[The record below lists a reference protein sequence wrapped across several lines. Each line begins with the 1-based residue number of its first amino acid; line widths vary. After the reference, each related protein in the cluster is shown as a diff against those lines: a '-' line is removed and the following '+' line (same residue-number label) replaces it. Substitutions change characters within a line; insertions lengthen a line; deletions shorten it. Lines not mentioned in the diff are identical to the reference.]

1 VEIVTP
7 IAVAWQG
14 SAGEVQ
20 APGILGEFGALPEHA
35 PMLAVTRAGV
45 VTLHLEGGDKK
56 RLVVGPG
63 FAEVGPDRVTLLVDS
78 CEVAEDIDKAAA
90 QKVLEWAERTLLDTE
105 PDSGPW
111 LDAHKQIELSRARIE
126 A

>member
-1 VEIVTP
+1 
-7 IAVAWQG
+7 
-14 SAGEVQ
+14 
-20 APGILGEFGALPEHA
+20 
-35 PMLAVTRAGV
+35 MLAVTRAGV

-90 QKVLEWAERTLLDTE
+90 QKVLELAERTLLDTE